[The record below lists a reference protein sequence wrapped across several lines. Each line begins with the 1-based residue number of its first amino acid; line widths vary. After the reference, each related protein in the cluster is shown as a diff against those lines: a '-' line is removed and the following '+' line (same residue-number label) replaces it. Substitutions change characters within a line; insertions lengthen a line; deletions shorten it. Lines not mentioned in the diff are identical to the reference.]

1 MRTVSNEMAAAM
13 RNNSTLLAKAVLTLD
28 GAQASEE
35 ILPTRIM
42 DARFEQHTSSESS
55 FDLGGAIV
63 GTASVTLWN
72 GDGHFDD
79 YDFTD
84 AVMACYVGKA
94 LGATT
99 EWVLIGTYIVDQPDS
114 YAGTIGLSL
123 NDKLSLLSEKKFS
136 DSGLAYPI
144 LPLTAMTSMLNS
156 CGIAYII
163 DCTPVNNAVAI
174 SRAPDDDMTLL
185 DAVGHLAQ
193 LMGLWLRCDGNGFVH
208 AGWYDTSAFDVGG
221 SFQELGSPYSETVML
236 DDVIITGVRVTAS
249 DEIVVDDDGNEM
261 NGDPGETA
269 MSGSEGYVLSVA
281 SNPFVEYGRA
291 AGVASGL
298 FLRAGGMEFR
308 PFERSMPCNPAVEAG
323 DAVSFEDLRG
333 NEHHS
338 YATCAKIVVNGAMEL
353 RCSAKSAARNSSAAS
368 RASTAAIVKMRSM
381 LDREKTGR
389 EVSDNTIML
398 LAQDAKDVADAV
410 GQHFWHRSTDPDG
423 DGAGTGAFVTDI
435 EREDFLEHIND
446 PTETRPLHNLLMNAE
461 GILLRAAKKIRAA
474 FTPTGMVVYDGQGNE
489 AGNIVASFTGSGVT
503 VGRDG
508 EQHVE
513 IATESTDFFNLN
525 GALVGRIG
533 SGATETIKYTRSTPM
548 AIGES
553 GFTASAVFSPLPDFT
568 AGTLRV
574 TDDDGL
580 VPPGPG
586 ILPVYW
592 SVELTSYGTV
602 TDPDQGI
609 TVTAAQVDGSRWS
622 IEVTGTNSPDGNT
635 VFAHYW
641 QTGAA
646 PFYEFG
652 TATASGRYAFAE
664 GVDGLA
670 TGDSAHTEGQSTTSS
685 GIASHAEGGAATASG
700 DTSHAE
706 GNGTTASDEAAHAE
720 GFTTTAS
727 GLYSHAE
734 GESTTAS
741 GRASHA
747 QGRGTIASSAHQSV
761 LGTWNVADAADT
773 YIEIVGKGTAD
784 NTRSNA
790 RTLDWNGNE
799 VLAGGLTL
807 GQPLTIPNGGTGA
820 TTASGAWSAL
830 GGGSIGKKNSL
841 AASDIPSLPYLP
853 TSGGTVSGGNIIAKS
868 TNIKDGTKPS
878 NDTVG
883 NARLLFNGSDNN
895 GLGWVDFTNFASGV
909 QAIRLYARRIISSTT
924 HYAGLALGLD
934 SSGNATVAIQGTN
947 AQSAWRSAIGVGTI
961 GTKNSLAASDIPNHS
976 TSKLTSGTLGIAR
989 GGTGSSQ
996 VVSILANSTWTIY
1009 AWGPLVMVQC
1019 HGAQAAANNTTM
1031 LNGTLASYKPA
1042 HNVSTIVAD
1051 TSASNHVARMYVEAS
1066 SGSVKLAS
1074 VGYTTSAAW
1083 YGTLVYMRVPS

>member
-13 RNNSTLLAKAVLTLD
+13 RGNSTLLAKAVLTLD

-35 ILPTRIM
+35 IPPTRIM

-144 LPLTAMTSMLNS
+144 LPLTAMTSMINS

-193 LMGLWLRCDGNGFVH
+193 LMGLWLRCDGQGFVH

-221 SFQELGSPYSETVML
+221 DYQELGSPYSETVML

-249 DEIVVDDDGNEM
+249 DEIVVDDDGNET

-269 MSGSEGYVLSVA
+269 MSGSDGYVLSVA

-353 RCSAKSAARNSSAAS
+353 KCSAKSAARNSSAAS

-381 LDREKTGR
+381 LEREKTGR

-398 LAQDAKDVADAV
+398 IAQDAKDVADAV

-423 DGAGTGAFVTDI
+423 DGAGTGAFVTDT

-446 PTETRPLHNLLMNAE
+446 PTETRLLHNLLMNAE

-474 FTPTGMVVYDGQGNE
+474 FTPSGVAFYDGAGND
-489 AGNIVASFTGSGVT
+489 AGNIVASFGKDGAVVGRETESSIIIRPEYMVFNNRQGIDVGSIEPSDATTSLARRYSTGALGVMNADGDTLTFSIDNVHPVQGALGYYQVYTAVYTYAGGAGHTDRWGYVISTPNGSDTQQPNRLYVSVRTSDGVATFTLANHYGAETIVNGVT
-503 VGRDG
+503 V
-508 EQHVE
+508 EW
-513 IATESTDFFNLN
+513 TEN
-525 GALVGRIG
+525 G
-533 SGATETIKYTRSTPM
+533 Y
-548 AIGES
+548 
-553 GFTASAVFSPLPDFT
+553 
-568 AGTLRV
+568 
-574 TDDDGL
+574 
-580 VPPGPG
+580 
-586 ILPVYW
+586 
-592 SVELTSYGTV
+592 
-602 TDPDQGI
+602 
-609 TVTAAQVDGSRWS
+609 
-622 IEVTGTNSPDGNT
+622 
-635 VFAHYW
+635 
-641 QTGAA
+641 A
-646 PFYEFG
+646 PTFRFG
-652 TATASGRYAFAE
+652 DNTASGAFAFAE
-664 GVDGLA
+664 GHG
-670 TGDSAHTEGQSTTSS
+670 TSA
-685 GIASHAEGGAATASG
+685 ASYGHAEGY
-700 DTSHAE
+700 
-706 GNGTTASDEAAHAE
+706 GTEAH
-720 GFTTTAS
+720 
-727 GLYSHAE
+727 LYSHAE
-734 GESTTAS
+734 GYGTQAS
-741 GRASHA
+741 GSYSHA
-747 QGRGTIASSAHQSV
+747 QGRSTIAASSYQHV
-761 LGTWNVADAADT
+761 IGRYNVTDSANT
-773 YIEIVGKGTAD
+773 YVEIVGNGD
-784 NTRSNA
+784 VNGNTRSNA

-799 VLAGGLTL
+799 VLAGTSTATAHNGFRGRTNLASTDNIDTL
-807 GQPLTIPNGGTGA
+807 YTTGIYYIGSGGVGGTLPSGVTSYASLITMGGSSETSTGYVGKQIILSVSGVVWIRAYAGAPRAWGAWVQMVGGIPVSVANGGTGA
-820 TTASGAWSAL
+820 STASPNRVFAGPSSGTSAAAPSFRAL
-830 GGGSIGKKNSL
+830 VAADVPSL
-841 AASDIPSLPYLP
+841 AASKI
-853 TSGGTVSGGNIIAKS
+853 TSGTFDA
-868 TNIKDGTKPS
+868 
-878 NDTVG
+878 
-883 NARLLFNGSDNN
+883 AR
-895 GLGWVDFTNFASGV
+895 
-909 QAIRLYARRIISSTT
+909 
-924 HYAGLALGLD
+924 
-934 SSGNATVAIQGTN
+934 
-947 AQSAWRSAIGVGTI
+947 
-961 GTKNSLAASDIPNHS
+961 IPNLN
-976 TSKLTSGTLGIAR
+976 TSKLTAGTLGIAR
-989 GGTGSSQ
+989 GGTGSST
-996 VVSILANSTWTIY
+996 VVSVLANTTRTVL
-1009 AWGPLVMVQC
+1009 AWGPLVMVQL
-1019 HGAQAAANNTTM
+1019 HGATGTPSATATLNT
-1031 LNGTLASYKPA
+1031 NTLASYKPA
-1042 HNVSTIVAD
+1042 YNVSAIVAD
-1051 TSASNHVARMYVEAS
+1051 TSGHLARLWVEADT
-1066 SGSVKLAS
+1066 GSIKLAA
-1074 VGYTTSAAW
+1074 VNYTSSSSW